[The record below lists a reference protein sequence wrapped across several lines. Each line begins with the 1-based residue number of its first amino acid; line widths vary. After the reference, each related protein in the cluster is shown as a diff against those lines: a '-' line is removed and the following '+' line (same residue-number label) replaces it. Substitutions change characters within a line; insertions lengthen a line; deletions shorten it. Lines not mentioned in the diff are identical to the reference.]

1 MKKNF
6 HPFWKHNFLYNIYNL
21 KLYININFLFKLQ
34 MERKPPQ
41 KKEVLLPTSLMED
54 IECDELDKELQLIQ
68 INENNEPKIKS
79 IYILFYFLH
88 LII

>member
-1 MKKNF
+1 
-6 HPFWKHNFLYNIYNL
+6 
-21 KLYININFLFKLQ
+21 
-34 MERKPPQ
+34 MERKPRQ
-41 KKEVLLPTSLMED
+41 KKEVLLPTSLMDD

-88 LII
+88 LIIK

>member
-1 MKKNF
+1 
-6 HPFWKHNFLYNIYNL
+6 
-21 KLYININFLFKLQ
+21 
-34 MERKPPQ
+34 MERKPRQ
-41 KKEVLLPTSLMED
+41 KKEILLPTSLMED

>member
-1 MKKNF
+1 
-6 HPFWKHNFLYNIYNL
+6 
-21 KLYININFLFKLQ
+21 
-34 MERKPPQ
+34 MERKPRQ

-79 IYILFYFLH
+79 IYILFYFLN

>member
-1 MKKNF
+1 
-6 HPFWKHNFLYNIYNL
+6 
-21 KLYININFLFKLQ
+21 
-34 MERKPPQ
+34 MERKPRQ

-79 IYILFYFLH
+79 IYILFYFFH

>member
-1 MKKNF
+1 
-6 HPFWKHNFLYNIYNL
+6 
-21 KLYININFLFKLQ
+21 
-34 MERKPPQ
+34 MERKLRQ

>member
-1 MKKNF
+1 
-6 HPFWKHNFLYNIYNL
+6 
-21 KLYININFLFKLQ
+21 
-34 MERKPPQ
+34 MERKPRQ

>member
-1 MKKNF
+1 
-6 HPFWKHNFLYNIYNL
+6 
-21 KLYININFLFKLQ
+21 
-34 MERKPPQ
+34 MERKSRQ

>member
-1 MKKNF
+1 
-6 HPFWKHNFLYNIYNL
+6 
-21 KLYININFLFKLQ
+21 
-34 MERKPPQ
+34 MERKPSQ

>member
-1 MKKNF
+1 
-6 HPFWKHNFLYNIYNL
+6 
-21 KLYININFLFKLQ
+21 
-34 MERKPPQ
+34 MERKPRQ

-88 LII
+88 LIIK

>member
-1 MKKNF
+1 
-6 HPFWKHNFLYNIYNL
+6 
-21 KLYININFLFKLQ
+21 
-34 MERKPPQ
+34 MERKPRQ

-79 IYILFYFLH
+79 IYILFYFLR